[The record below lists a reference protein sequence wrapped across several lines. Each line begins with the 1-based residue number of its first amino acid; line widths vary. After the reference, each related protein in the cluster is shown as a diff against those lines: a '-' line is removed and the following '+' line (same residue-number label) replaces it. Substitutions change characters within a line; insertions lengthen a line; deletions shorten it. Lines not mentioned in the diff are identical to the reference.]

1 MSDRRYPLH
10 DFNEVSC
17 YHKSLRVNLYK
28 SQNVMMRDREREDY
42 ISSPTTFNHKVL
54 CSCCLVVPGS
64 NVLGFFL
71 SISQDHE
78 GGEIHT
84 GEYLRSIVYMRDR
97 GVKDPNKPG
106 GVRG

>member
-1 MSDRRYPLH
+1 
-10 DFNEVSC
+10 
-17 YHKSLRVNLYK
+17 
-28 SQNVMMRDREREDY
+28 MMRDREREDY

-84 GEYLRSIVYMRDR
+84 GEYLRSIMYMRDR